1 MKVET
6 TKEDLL
12 KRLRRIEGQIK
23 GIHKM
28 VDNEQTCN
36 DILIQIS
43 AVKAAIN
50 KVGGLVLENYSKTC
64 IKKAMLQEE
73 PSENVEHLIDT
84 IIRYSK

>member
-1 MKVET
+1 VET
-6 TKEDLL
+6 AKNDLL

-28 VDNEQTCN
+28 IETEQTCN

-64 IKKAMLQEE
+64 IKKAIMEEE
-73 PSENVEHLIDT
+73 PSENIEHLIDT
-84 IIRYSK
+84 IIKYSK

>member
-1 MKVET
+1 MEA

-12 KRLRRIEGQIK
+12 NRLRRIEGQIK

-28 VDNEQTCN
+28 IDNEQTCN

-50 KVGGLVLENYSKTC
+50 MVGGLVLETYSKKC
-64 IKKAMLQEE
+64 IKKAIVDGD
-73 PSENVEHLIDT
+73 SDENIEHLIDT
-84 IIRYSK
+84 IIKYTK

>member
-1 MKVET
+1 MDA
-6 TKEDLL
+6 TKDDLL
-12 KRLRRIEGQIK
+12 NRLRRIEGQIK

-28 VDNEQTCN
+28 IDNEQTCN

-64 IKKAMLQEE
+64 IKKAIKNGE
-73 PSENVEHLIDT
+73 SDENIEHLIDT
-84 IIRYSK
+84 IIKYTK